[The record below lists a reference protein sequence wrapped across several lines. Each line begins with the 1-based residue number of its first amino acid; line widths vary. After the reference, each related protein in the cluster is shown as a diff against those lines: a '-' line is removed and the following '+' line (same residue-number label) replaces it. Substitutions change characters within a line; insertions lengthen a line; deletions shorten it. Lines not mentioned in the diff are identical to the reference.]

1 MINEQ
6 FDNLIEDLKGLK
18 MSSEEKKSVY
28 KQALYSIAK
37 IEAVHDEALHTYS
50 NAQIASNKT
59 SIKSV
64 FVSVWESYIKEK
76 KFIPALSI
84 VGILVLSGGASL
96 FAEQAL
102 PGDSLYSLK
111 VNVNENVRGLAAVTP
126 EAKAKFA
133 LEVTGRRLQE
143 AATLSTRGQLT
154 AENSEIIR
162 QQLIKQVG
170 QVKNQVASLA
180 STNNLKAAQG
190 IAVNFESSLKAHEL
204 ILEKISKDQ
213 QSASS
218 TPTDASHIGSIIAA
232 VKTELATTTQ
242 SRVDLQA
249 KELSTDASPEK
260 VKTRLAELKLQ
271 IVEVKLSAQT
281 SSLSTTTA
289 STSAYLISQADLLVA
304 LADKNIESG
313 AYSTALAII
322 QKTSQLLSDID
333 AVIDADSTAGIDLK
347 AIINEALS
355 GNNINFDLG
364 IELKPTEGATTPV
377 VPNDSATST
386 SASGTASTTVST
398 ATTTVQAM

>member
-6 FDNLIEDLKGLK
+6 FDNLIEDLKELK

-28 KQALYSIAK
+28 NQALYSIAK
-37 IEAVHDEALHTYS
+37 IEAVHDEALHSHAY
-50 NAQIASNKT
+50 ASSKT

-84 VGILVLSGGASL
+84 VGILILSGGASL

-213 QSASS
+213 QAAQSS
-218 TPTDASHIGSIIAA
+218 STTPTDASHIGSIIAA

-271 IVEVKLSAQT
+271 VVEVKLSAQT
-281 SSLSTTTA
+281 ASLSTTTA
-289 STSAYLISQADLLVA
+289 STSAYLIAQADLLVA

-313 AYSTALAII
+313 TYSTALAII

-333 AVIDADSTAGIDLK
+333 AVIDADSTAGVDLK

-364 IELKPTEGATTPV
+364 IDIKATDTNTDPKIPVDNASSTASSTVSSATTTPV
-377 VPNDSATST
+377 V
-386 SASGTASTTVST
+386 
-398 ATTTVQAM
+398 

>member
-1 MINEQ
+1 MINEK
-6 FDNLIEDLKGLK
+6 FDNLIENLKGIR

-28 KQALYSIAK
+28 NQALYSISK
-37 IEAVHDEALHTYS
+37 IEAVHSETLS
-50 NAQIASNKT
+50 QNAKAPSV
-59 SIKSV
+59 KSV
-64 FVSVWESYIKEK
+64 FMSVWESYIREK

-84 VGILVLSGGASL
+84 VGVLILSGGASL
-96 FAEQAL
+96 FAEQSL

-143 AATLSTRGQLT
+143 AAILSTRGQLT
-154 AENSEIIR
+154 AENGEIIR

-180 STNNLKAAQG
+180 STNKLKAAQG

-213 QSASS
+213 QASS
-218 TPTDASHIGSIIAA
+218 STALTDTSHIGSIIAT
-232 VKTELATTTQ
+232 VRTELATTTQ

-249 KELSTDASPEK
+249 KELSEDASPEK

-271 IVEVKLSAQT
+271 LVEVKLSAQT
-281 SSLSTTTA
+281 ASLSTTTA
-289 STSAYLISQADLLVA
+289 STSEYLIEQANLLVE
-304 LADKNIESG
+304 LANKNIESG
-313 AYSTALAII
+313 IYSTALAIV
-322 QKTSQLLSDID
+322 QKTSQLLSDIET
-333 AVIDADSTAGIDLK
+333 VIEADSTAGVDLK

-355 GNNINFDLG
+355 GNSINFDLG
-364 IELKPTEGATTPV
+364 IELKPTEGATTPI
-377 VPNDSATST
+377 VPTTSNGSDTST
-386 SASGTASTTVST
+386 STFGTASSTVSS
-398 ATTTVQAM
+398 ATTTVQVM